1 MQTIEMEKIV
11 IRGTLYDFYGE
22 LLTDHQKNIYEDAVL
37 NDMSL
42 GEVAGLHGV
51 SRQAVHDII
60 KRCDKMLED
69 YENKLHLV
77 EKFEKV
83 RDKVENIRTL
93 TKDVNIRELADQ
105 ILEDL

>member
-1 MQTIEMEKIV
+1 MENIV
-11 IRGTLYDFYGE
+11 KQALLYDFYGE
-22 LLTDHQKNIYEDAVL
+22 LLTSHQKSIYEDAVL

-42 GEVAGLHGV
+42 GEVASLHGV

-60 KRCDKMLED
+60 KRCDKILME
-69 YENKLHLV
+69 YESKLHLV

-83 RDKVENIRTL
+83 RDKVTSIRGLTTDDNI
-93 TKDVNIRELADQ
+93 KELADQ

>member
-1 MQTIEMEKIV
+1 MQTIEMEKII

-22 LLTDHQKNIYEDAVL
+22 LLTNHQKSIYEDAVL

-42 GEVAGLHGV
+42 GEVASLHGV

-60 KRCDKMLED
+60 KRCDKILME
-69 YENKLHLV
+69 YESKLHLV
-77 EKFEKV
+77 EKFEKA
-83 RDKVENIRTL
+83 RDKVTAIRGLTTDDNI
-93 TKDVNIRELADQ
+93 KELADQ